1 MIMMMMVKH
10 LHEVR
15 GGRGGAEKEVRDEE
29 GARGESSHLCLR
41 MKEGRGRG
49 GS

>member
-1 MIMMMMVKH
+1 M
-10 LHEVR
+10 R
-15 GGRGGAEKEVRDEE
+15 YGGVGGGAEKEVRDEE
-29 GARGESSHLCLR
+29 GARGENSYLCLR